1 MNNAD
6 VVKEQENKIKEKMSG
21 IKHKIIVMSGK
32 GGVGKTSVS
41 VNLAGML
48 SASGKKTALFDAD
61 IHGPNSAKMLGIE
74 KESVFQLDSGIE
86 PVSVSPSLKVISMA
100 LTGNSTGGPYVWRG
114 PMKSAVI
121 RQFLADVNWGDL
133 DYLVIDTPPG
143 TGDEALSVCQLIPDI
158 TGIVVVTTPQDVS
171 VMDAKRSLEFADML
185 KLRVLGMIENMSGFV
200 CPHCGKNTDL
210 FKKGGGRSAAKE
222 FGIAF
227 LGDIPFDQDIVDMAD
242 KGKLFSQKGTNSP
255 AEKAF
260 RDVTEKI
267 IDFAENY

>member
-1 MNNAD
+1 MSGTEQIR
-6 VVKEQENKIKEKMSG
+6 EQENKIKEKMSK

-41 VNLAGML
+41 ANLAGTL
-48 SASGKKTALFDAD
+48 SALGKKTALFDAD

-74 KESVFQLDSGIE
+74 RESVFQLDSGIE
-86 PVSVSPSLKVISMA
+86 PVSVSPQLKVVSMA
-100 LTGNSTGGPYVWRG
+100 LTGNSYGGPYVWRG

-133 DYLVIDTPPG
+133 DYLVVDTPPG

-158 TGIVVVTTPQDVS
+158 TGIVIVTTPQDVS
-171 VMDAKRSLEFADML
+171 VMDAKRSIEFADML

-200 CPHCGKNTDL
+200 CPHCGKNTDI

-222 FGIAF
+222 AGIAL
-227 LGDIPFDQDIVDMAD
+227 LGEIPFDQSIVDMAD
-242 KGKLFSQKGTNSP
+242 KGLLFSQKNAASP
-255 AEKAF
+255 AGEAF
-260 RDVTEKI
+260 KKIAEGI
-267 IDFAENY
+267 IDFSENY

>member
-6 VVKEQENKIKEKMSG
+6 VIDEQKKKIKEKMSR
-21 IKHKIIVMSGK
+21 IKNKIIVMSGK

-41 VNLAGML
+41 ANLAGTL
-48 SASGKKTALFDAD
+48 SAMGKKTALFDAD

-86 PVSVSPSLKVISMA
+86 PVTVSPMLKVISMA
-100 LTGNSTGGPYVWRG
+100 LTGNSADGPYVWRG

-158 TGIVVVTTPQDVS
+158 SGIVVVTTPQDVS

-210 FKKGGGRSAAKE
+210 FKKGGGQAAAKE
-222 FGIAF
+222 AGVAF
-227 LGDIPFDQDIVDMAD
+227 LGGVPFDQNIVEMAD
-242 KGKLFSQKGTNSP
+242 KGQLFSQMGGNSP

-260 RDVTEKI
+260 REVAEKI
-267 IDFAENY
+267 IDFSESY